1 MTTAQF
7 HRNYAA
13 WLKYEELS
21 KAGKKVSLDINTRT
35 GELVARYTH
44 NHKTGSEGNGSVPD
58 VYTAEW
64 VRIRN
69 GDRRFTDVARIRKK
83 DQIYE

>member
-35 GELVARYTH
+35 GELVARLLGLLQSQPQPAVH
-44 NHKTGSEGNGSVPD
+44 EGSP
-58 VYTAEW
+58 A
-64 VRIRN
+64 
-69 GDRRFTDVARIRKK
+69 
-83 DQIYE
+83 